1 LLPVV
6 EARTIASIRPWRLTA
21 ASKRGLAVGAGI

>member
-21 ASKRGLAVGAGI
+21 ASKREQRRDMRD